1 MTAAISVTLAAA
13 GNSAWIPLNRLQVPF
28 GVALGGMPSSG
39 ASLTWKVQ
47 HTFDR
52 LDSDAE
58 RLITISRAG
67 TVATVTDAGHKLSV
81 GDSIIVAGSRSSV
94 LDGTND
100 IASVVDAN
108 TYTYT
113 VANSG
118 ATASANG
125 TRVKSLRVFDHA
137 TLVGQTARAD
147 GNYAFPVSACRLVVT
162 TYSSG
167 NVTLDVLQG
176 MGD

>member
-1 MTAAISVTLAAA
+1 MTAAISVTLSAA
-13 GNSAWIPLNRLQVPF
+13 GNSNWIPLNRLQVPF
-28 GVALGGMPSSG
+28 GVSLAGMISSG
-39 ASLTWKVQ
+39 AVLVWKVQ

-58 RLITISRAG
+58 RQISISRAG
-67 TVATVTDAGHKLSV
+67 TVATVTDPAHKLSV
-81 GDSIIVAGSRSSV
+81 GDSIFIMGSRSTN
-94 LDGTND
+94 LDGNFD
-100 IASVVDAN
+100 IATIVDAN

-113 VANSG
+113 VVNTG
-118 ATASANG
+118 ATVSAGG

-137 TLVGQTARAD
+137 TLTAQAGRAD

-162 TYSSG
+162 AYTSG
-167 NVTLDVLQG
+167 NVTLDLLQG